1 MCGMYVFVCLCVCEG
16 GGRKRERT
24 AFGGGGEEL
33 VMIQEYLFSTCCL
46 SKFVTCVFTGSSKDF
61 LL

>member
-1 MCGMYVFVCLCVCEG
+1 MCGMYVFVCLCVCKG

-24 AFGGGGEEL
+24 AFGGEGL